1 MSYFDGVRGETVGC
15 LSLLASQGE
24 LDKLQE
30 ALANDGGRERWR
42 AADNKGWQIQIE
54 IQVEMHMKIHIK
66 SHIKIHIK
74 IQIEIHMEVHM

>member
-1 MSYFDGVRGETVGC
+1 MSYFDGVRGETIGS

-24 LDKLQE
+24 LDKLLE

-54 IQVEMHMKIHIK
+54 IQVEI
-66 SHIKIHIK
+66 HIKIHIK

>member
-1 MSYFDGVRGETVGC
+1 MSYFDGVRGETVGS

-24 LDKLQE
+24 LDKVEE

-54 IQVEMHMKIHIK
+54 IQVEI
-66 SHIKIHIK
+66 HIKIHIK